1 MQGMQPSPRNETF
14 HTVRDVLE
22 ETSRVIEASVAGL
35 LQLAQRDDLSEREL
49 LLSRVLAEE
58 RAKTG
63 RIVRSVFMSAT
74 GSDGQTW
81 LQYAPIF
88 SISPHLAERV
98 AASDSA
104 QEAYLVLCDSDETF
118 SRALRAISMTRAVSD
133 VLLEQVAS
141 LVERMRRTCQGVY
154 LGADDF

>member
-1 MQGMQPSPRNETF
+1 MQPSPRNETF

-35 LQLAQRDDLSEREL
+35 LQMAQRDDLSEREL

-74 GSDGQTW
+74 GSEGQTW
-81 LQYAPIF
+81 LQYTPVF
-88 SISPHLAERV
+88 SISPHLAERI
-98 AASDSA
+98 AASESA
-104 QEAYLVLCDSDETF
+104 QEAYLVLCNADETF
-118 SRALRAISMTRAVSD
+118 NRALRTIVVARAVSD
-133 VLLEQVAS
+133 VLLGQVAS
-141 LVERMRRTCQGVY
+141 LVDQMRRTCQMVY